1 MASELAKTYD
11 FRSTES
17 RIYEFW
23 EKNGYFSPSNDPR
36 KPGFDP
42 AIKPFVISIPPPNI
56 TGELHL
62 GHALF
67 VAMEDMMIRYHRMKG
82 IPTLWVPGTDHA
94 SIATQ
99 LLVEQMINAEGITRE
114 QLGREKFLER
124 CWEWKEKYGG
134 IITRQIRRLGASCD
148 WSRERFTLDAGLSQ
162 AVRQAFVRLYDK
174 GLIYRGKR
182 LINWAPLL
190 KTAVSDLEVEY
201 SEEPGILYYFKY
213 MLADSPDEYIPVAT
227 TRPETILGDTAVAV
241 HPEDDRYKKFIG
253 RKVLVPSLKRAIP

>member
-124 CWEWKEKYGG
+124 CWEWKESMAGSSPA
-134 IITRQIRRLGASCD
+134 RS
-148 WSRERFTLDAGLSQ
+148 AGL
-162 AVRQAFVRLYDK
+162 VLPVI
-174 GLIYRGKR
+174 G
-182 LINWAPLL
+182 
-190 KTAVSDLEVEY
+190 AVSGSRWMPAYPRRFVKP
-201 SEEPGILYYFKY
+201 SSGY
-213 MLADSPDEYIPVAT
+213 MT
-227 TRPETILGDTAVAV
+227 
-241 HPEDDRYKKFIG
+241 
-253 RKVLVPSLKRAIP
+253 KV